1 LPAVSRLSVFDD
13 MIKPKLSI
21 RQQAVHRAAEIAGEP
36 RKLARRLRVPMDAL
50 IGWINGRDQPP
61 NAVFLEC
68 VDMILDNEDSIDGEL
83 LRNAEA
89 AREDE
94 RDEKKRS

>member
-1 LPAVSRLSVFDD
+1 MTR
-13 MIKPKLSI
+13 PKLSI

-36 RKLARRLRVPMDAL
+36 RKLARRLRVPMEAL
-50 IGWINGRDQPP
+50 VAWITGRDQPP

-68 VDMILDNEDSIDGEL
+68 VDMILDNEDSIDSEL

-89 AREDE
+89 ARENE
-94 RDEKKRS
+94 RDTKKRS